1 MSKRAPILVGV
12 AAAILVVLSV
22 FFLVLPKSA
31 QISKAEEDLAA
42 AQQQETSLRAQLA
55 SLREAQQQAPQT
67 RREIQRVE
75 NQVPPTA
82 DLPALIRLLREAA
95 DRAAVD
101 LFQFSPSTPTPDPS
115 GTFSVISTSVNVTGS
130 YFALDE
136 FLFRLESLPRAAK
149 VTNVT
154 IAPGAAATTTT
165 TATGTPTPTP
175 TPTASPTTST
185 TTSTNLTMQ
194 LTVEF
199 FTSDLSAGPG
209 SVPGPTETSGTT
221 GA

>member
-1 MSKRAPILVGV
+1 MNARRAPILVAVGFAV
-12 AAAILVVLSV
+12 LVVLAV
-22 FFLVLPKSA
+22 LFFVMPKFSEISSA
-31 QISKAEEDLAA
+31 QEDITA
-42 AQQQETSLRAQLA
+42 AQQQEGSLRAQLA
-55 SLREAQQQAPQT
+55 VLQEAQAQAPAT
-67 RREIQRVE
+67 KREIQKVE

-101 LFQFSPSTPTPDPS
+101 LFQFSPSSPTVSAS
-115 GTFSVISTSVNVTGS
+115 GDFSVISTSVNVTGS
-130 YFALDE
+130 YFSLDD

-154 IAPGAAATTTT
+154 ISPGGGSTTE
-165 TATGTPTPTP
+165 TGT
-175 TPTASPTTST
+175 T
-185 TTSTNLTMQ
+185 TTSTSLTLQ

-199 FTSDLSAGPG
+199 YTSDLSAGPG
-209 SVPGPTETSGTT
+209 SVPGPTETT